1 MDERLT
7 DLEINYMRLGRT
19 VEELSDLV
27 YSQQQ
32 SILRL
37 EGELAAL
44 KEQFLV
50 VAPSLVKP
58 TQEEEPPPHY

>member
-27 YSQQQ
+27 YRQQQ
-32 SILRL
+32 SIERL
-37 EGELAAL
+37 EAELGAL

-58 TQEEEPPPHY
+58 EQEDEPPPHY